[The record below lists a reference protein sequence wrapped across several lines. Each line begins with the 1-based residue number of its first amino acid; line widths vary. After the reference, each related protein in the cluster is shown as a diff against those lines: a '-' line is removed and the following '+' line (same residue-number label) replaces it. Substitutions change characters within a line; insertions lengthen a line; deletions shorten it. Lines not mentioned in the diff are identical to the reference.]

1 MSLRGAVLPLCDDKL
16 YAGSKHRRTGHG
28 ALLRFL
34 RQQWRALL
42 VLLALGALLASSAAT
57 ARGAA
62 GGIPASVRAA
72 GAAGAA
78 VPLTA
83 ATLCGPAPFFC
94 RKRNAPVTA
103 PVTAPRELAAPR
115 DGGGALR
122 RSAAGGRVGGV
133 LNDDADDPC
142 AMHNWA
148 SLDVLLVVAHFS
160 YNTSWLALQPFCFVL
175 MEKLKPEAAPFNAA
189 VNKGQEAW
197 CYLQFIADH
206 YARLPKRVVF
216 LHDHRDSW

>member
-1 MSLRGAVLPLCDDKL
+1 MPLRGAVLPLCDDKS

-42 VLLALGALLASSAAT
+42 VLLALGALLAGSAAT

-62 GGIPASVRAA
+62 GRISASARAA
-72 GAAGAA
+72 GVAGVAA
-78 VPLTA
+78 PLTA

-94 RKRNAPVTA
+94 RKRNAPV
-103 PVTAPRELAAPR
+103 VAPR
-115 DGGGALR
+115 DGGGGLR
-122 RSAAGGRVGGV
+122 HSAAGGRVGGV

-142 AMHNWA
+142 AVRNWA